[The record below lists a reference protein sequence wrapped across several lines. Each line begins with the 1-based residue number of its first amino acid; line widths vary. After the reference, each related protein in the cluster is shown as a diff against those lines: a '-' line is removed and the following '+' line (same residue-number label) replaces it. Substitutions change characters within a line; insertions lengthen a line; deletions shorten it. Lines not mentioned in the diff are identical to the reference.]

1 MEPAYPRVFLLSPAH
16 SGGERAKLVLNE
28 RAQFALAVQL
38 RTEGATLGEVY
49 AFLSGLYFRGKLAYA
64 RAFASPPAG
73 IDAAFVIT
81 PGRGL
86 LSPEVRI
93 TIDELRAMGGV
104 PIDLE
109 DARYREPL
117 LRDARSLDQ
126 AAGPDCRYVL
136 LGSLATPKY
145 VSPLLDV
152 FGERLLFPSQFVG
165 RGDMSRGGLMLRCA
179 HHGEELEYVPAHNA
193 VRHGPRPAKLP
204 KWKPTRP

>member
-1 MEPAYPRVFLLSPAH
+1 MEFEYRRVFLLSPAH
-16 SGGERAKLVLNE
+16 AGGERAKLVLNE

-38 RTEGATLGEVY
+38 RSQGASLGDIY

-64 RAFASPPAG
+64 RAFAAPPAG
-73 IDAAFVIT
+73 IAPSLVIA

-86 LSPEVRI
+86 LPPEIHI
-93 TIDELRAMGGV
+93 TIDEFRAIGSI

-109 DARYREPL
+109 DARYLEPL
-117 LRDARSLDQ
+117 LRDARRLDE

-145 VSPLLDV
+145 ISPLLDV

-204 KWKPTRP
+204 KWKPER